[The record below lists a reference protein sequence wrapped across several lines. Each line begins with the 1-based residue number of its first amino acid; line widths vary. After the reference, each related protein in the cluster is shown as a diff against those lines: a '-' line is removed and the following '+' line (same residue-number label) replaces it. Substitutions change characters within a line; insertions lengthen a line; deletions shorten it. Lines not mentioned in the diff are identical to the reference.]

1 MKLLLEQQ
9 QALLKQVFAPRLDA
23 DSQDDRGLAAYRSN
37 GSSIARSALAAAYP
51 VMRQLLG
58 AASFD
63 QLAPVLWRNHPP
75 QRGDLAQWGGAL
87 ADFLAGHEAL
97 MDEHPYLP
105 DVARV
110 EWKFHQMAAL
120 ADVAM
125 DAESF
130 GLMAEHEPESVR
142 LVLATGARCL
152 ESAYPVASMVLA
164 HQQAHSDFDAPNLDE
179 VWRMLEAGQDETA
192 LLWRQ
197 GFKPVLRV
205 VQAEE
210 WAFLRSVLSGAS
222 LGVALQAAEYSEQQG
237 TAVFDFNAWLQ
248 KAVAEQL
255 VLGCAL
261 I

>member
-1 MKLLLEQQ
+1 MNFLLEQQ
-9 QALLKQVFAPRLDA
+9 QALLKQVFASRLEA
-23 DSQDDRGLAAYRSN
+23 NSQNDRGLAAYRSN
-37 GSSIARSALAAAYP
+37 ASGIARSALAAAYP

-63 QLAPVLWRNHPP
+63 QLAPVLWRSHPP

-87 ADFLAGHEAL
+87 TDFLAGYEKL

-110 EWKFHQMAAL
+110 EWKLHQMAAF

-125 DAESF
+125 DTESF
-130 GLMAEHEPESVR
+130 GLMTEREPEEVR
-142 LVLATGARCL
+142 LVLATGAECL

-164 HQQAHSDFDAPNLDE
+164 HRQVHSESDVPDLNV
-179 VWRMLEAGQDETA
+179 VWHMLEAGQGETA

-205 VQAEE
+205 VQASEKV
-210 WAFLRSVLSGAS
+210 FIRTVLSGAS
-222 LGVALQAAEYSEQQG
+222 LGVALDKANAD
-237 TAVFDFNAWLQ
+237 FDFVQWLQ
-248 KAVAEQL
+248 QAVADKI
-255 VLGCAL
+255 VLGATL
-261 I
+261 LKIKN